1 MDKKRVTEILKEAII
16 IERQSSNF
24 YEHEALEA
32 EHSSVSKI
40 FKIIAEEEKK
50 HEQSLLE
57 EYKHFLDDGNLHHL
71 ENLKEHSELFSH
83 VVSEDIKEEIKSASH
98 ESAALSAALG
108 IERNA
113 YELYSQRAKESDY
126 QLEKELYEKL
136 AIWEQDHIK
145 FLSKLNRKIIQSA
158 FFDGVE

>member
-1 MDKKRVTEILKEAII
+1 MDKKRVVEILQEAII
-16 IERQSSNF
+16 LERQSKHF
-24 YEHEALEA
+24 YEHEAYEA
-32 EHSSVSKI
+32 EHESVRKI

-50 HEQSLLE
+50 HEHTLLD
-57 EYKHFLDDGNLHHL
+57 EYKHFIEEGNLHHL
-71 ENLKEHSELFSH
+71 DSLKEHSELFSH

-113 YELYSQRAKESDY
+113 YELYSQRSKVSDY

-136 AIWEQDHIK
+136 AVWEQDHIK
-145 FLSKLNRKIIQSA
+145 FLTELNRKIIQSA

>member
-1 MDKKRVTEILKEAII
+1 MKK
-16 IERQSSNF
+16 N
-24 YEHEALEA
+24 
-32 EHSSVSKI
+32 
-40 FKIIAEEEKK
+40 

-57 EYKHFLDDGNLHHL
+57 EYKHFIEDGNFHHL
-71 ENLKEHSELFSH
+71 DSLKEHSEFLSH
-83 VVSEDIKEEIKSASH
+83 VISEDIKEEIKSASH

-113 YELYSQRAKESDY
+113 YELYSQRALESDY

-136 AIWEQDHIK
+136 AVWEQDHIK
-145 FLSKLNRKIIQSA
+145 FLTKLNRKIIESA

>member
-1 MDKKRVTEILKEAII
+1 MDKKRVAEILKEAII

-32 EHSSVSKI
+32 EHASVSKI
-40 FKIIAEEEKK
+40 FRIIAEEEKK

-57 EYKHFLDDGNLHHL
+57 EYQHFLEDGNLHHL
-71 ENLKEHSELFSH
+71 ENFEEHSELFSH

-113 YELYSQRAKESDY
+113 YELYTQRAKESDY

-136 AIWEQDHIK
+136 ATWELDHIK

>member
-1 MDKKRVTEILKEAII
+1 ME
-16 IERQSSNF
+16 
-24 YEHEALEA
+24 
-32 EHSSVSKI
+32 
-40 FKIIAEEEKK
+40 
-50 HEQSLLE
+50 
-57 EYKHFLDDGNLHHL
+57 
-71 ENLKEHSELFSH
+71 EHSELFSH

-136 AIWEQDHIK
+136 ATWEQDHIK